1 MEHFVRD
8 LRYAMRMLA
17 VHPGF
22 TIVATLS
29 LALGIGAN
37 STIFSAVNTVLLRPL
52 PFEAPDRLVRLYERY
67 LPKGTRL
74 DVSPRNLEDWRE
86 QSRAFESFAL
96 MTGSRMRLSEGEQEQ
111 RIQVYRVSDGFF
123 SLLGAPLILG
133 RAFLPEDV
141 GRGGKRVVVLSHR
154 LWVSRF
160 GADQFITDSEALLDG
175 QSHRIIGVAPPQLS
189 LLDEGVEAWI
199 PLRSNGARYSRDQRE
214 FQVLARIR
222 SGFSLPEART
232 ELEAAAQRLE
242 LEFPESNQGWGVS
255 VIPLR
260 QDLLGES
267 SHMLLLLLG
276 AVGFVLLIA
285 CANVANLLLAR
296 SSRREKEIALRA
308 ALGARRRRLIAQL
321 FTENLVLAVAGG
333 ALGILIALWG
343 IDMLVGLYAGWLP
356 RADQMSIDLSVAGF
370 TVLTSLATAMIFGV
384 LPALKSSRPDL
395 IASLKDAG
403 TSTASSS
410 DVRLRGL
417 LAVSEIALALVLLIG
432 AGLMIKSY
440 STIESRDPGYDSENV
455 LTLEL
460 DLPDSR
466 YRSPFRQRRFFQSL
480 TNRISNLRGVES
492 VAITDALPAASP
504 RASKVVFPQFAD
516 SESREVAE
524 CYSVSQ
530 DYFRTL
536 GIPLLQGHD
545 FSPSDFSNRRRVAV
559 ISRSLAE
566 RFWGQQ
572 DPLGKQFQ
580 IRDRRGSWEVVGVSG
595 DVWRR
600 PAAEASLSI
609 YLPFSRPSNGTYLV
623 VRSESDPAS
632 LFALVRKQVWALD
645 SSQPIDRLAT
655 LEETT
660 LPIRTQQRFYMLLLS
675 CFALMAVLMAAVG
688 IFGVL
693 TFVVSERLHE
703 IGIRM
708 AFGAR
713 RRDVARRIVGHGLG
727 LSTLGILVG
736 VLLATGATRFLSGLL
751 YDIRA
756 TDPAT
761 YLMYSLVLAAVALLA
776 CSIPALRATRVNP
789 IKTLRY
795 E

>member
-1 MEHFVRD
+1 
-8 LRYAMRMLA
+8 
-17 VHPGF
+17 
-22 TIVATLS
+22 
-29 LALGIGAN
+29 
-37 STIFSAVNTVLLRPL
+37 
-52 PFEAPDRLVRLYERY
+52 
-67 LPKGTRL
+67 
-74 DVSPRNLEDWRE
+74 
-86 QSRAFESFAL
+86 
-96 MTGSRMRLSEGEQEQ
+96 
-111 RIQVYRVSDGFF
+111 
-123 SLLGAPLILG
+123 
-133 RAFLPEDV
+133 
-141 GRGGKRVVVLSHR
+141 
-154 LWVSRF
+154 
-160 GADQFITDSEALLDG
+160 
-175 QSHRIIGVAPPQLS
+175 
-189 LLDEGVEAWI
+189 
-199 PLRSNGARYSRDQRE
+199 
-214 FQVLARIR
+214 
-222 SGFSLPEART
+222 
-232 ELEAAAQRLE
+232 
-242 LEFPESNQGWGVS
+242 
-255 VIPLR
+255 

-267 SHMLLLLLG
+267 SQMLLLLLG

-296 SSRREKEIALRA
+296 SSRREREIALRA
-308 ALGARRRRLIAQL
+308 ALGARRRRLVAQL

-356 RADQMSIDLSVAGF
+356 RADQMSIDLAVAGF
-370 TVLTSLATAMIFGV
+370 TVLISLAAAMIFGV

-395 IASLKDAG
+395 IAALKDAG

-417 LAVSEIALALVLLIG
+417 LAVSEVALALVLLIG

-440 STIESRDPGYDSENV
+440 SAIESRHPGYDSENV

-460 DLPDSR
+460 DLANSR
-466 YRSPFRQRRFFQSL
+466 YRSPFSQRRFFQSL
-480 TNRISNLRGVES
+480 TNRISNLQGVES
-492 VAITDALPAASP
+492 VALTDALPAASP
-504 RASKVVFPQFAD
+504 RVSKVVFPQFAD
-516 SESREVAE
+516 AESREVAE

-545 FSPSDFSNRRRVAV
+545 FSPGDFSNRRRVAV
-559 ISRSLAE
+559 ISRSLAR
-566 RFWGQQ
+566 RFWGGQ

-600 PAAEASLSI
+600 PASEASLSI
-609 YLPFSRPSNGTYLV
+609 YLPFSRASNGTYLV

-632 LFALVRKQVWALD
+632 LFALLRQQVWALD

-655 LEETT
+655 LEEAS
-660 LPIRTQQRFYMLLLS
+660 LPVRTQQRFYMLLLS
-675 CFALMAVLMAAVG
+675 CFALMAVMMAAVG

-713 RRDVARRIVGHGLG
+713 RRDVARRILGHGLG
-727 LSTLGILVG
+727 LAALGIVVG
-736 VLLATGATRFLSGLL
+736 VLLAAGATRFLSGLL
-751 YDIRA
+751 YEIRA

-776 CSIPALRATRVNP
+776 CSIPALRATRVSP